1 MIVRDAESDDGFQ
14 PVGVWGCGCPVG
26 SSAVGRSTDRAGR
39 RDQQHLRYIRRK
51 KIGLYTELLTTGKL
65 DSYLA
70 DIDRQAE
77 KLFDRLT
84 KQMDAA
90 EGINEKLKASDQM
103 EWVRRMNSINSRAKE
118 IVNYEIINT

>member
-1 MIVRDAESDDGFQ
+1 MDD
-14 PVGVWGCGCPVG
+14 
-26 SSAVGRSTDRAGR
+26 SAIGRSTDRAGR
-39 RDQQHLRYIRRK
+39 QDQQHLRYIRRK

-103 EWVRRMNSINSRAKE
+103 EWVRRMNSINSRAME

>member
-90 EGINEKLKASDQM
+90 EGIDEKLKASDQM
-103 EWVRRMNSINSRAKE
+103 EWVRRMNSINSRAME

>member
-1 MIVRDAESDDGFQ
+1 MRDAESDDGFQ

-103 EWVRRMNSINSRAKE
+103 EWVRRMNSINSRAME

>member
-103 EWVRRMNSINSRAKE
+103 EWVRRMNSINSRAME

>member
-26 SSAVGRSTDRAGR
+26 SSAVGRSPDRAGR

-103 EWVRRMNSINSRAKE
+103 EWVRRMNSINSRAME

>member
-1 MIVRDAESDDGFQ
+1 MRDAESDDGFQ

-65 DSYLA
+65 DRYLA

-103 EWVRRMNSINSRAKE
+103 EWVRRMNSINSRAME

>member
-26 SSAVGRSTDRAGR
+26 SSAVVRSTDRAGR

-103 EWVRRMNSINSRAKE
+103 EWVRRMNSINSRAME